1 MTASARTPPAGVD
14 VFVIPHAD
22 LAVTTAVTR
31 LLDDSDVHGAW
42 IADSPP
48 THWRDVYATLALC
61 ATQTRRLTLGP
72 GVTNPITRHP
82 SVTAA
87 AIATIEHLCPGRA
100 VLGIGIGDAAI
111 KGAGLKP
118 ASLAVLAGYVATV
131 RRMLAER
138 GVSVPVYLSAGGP
151 RMLDLAG
158 RIADGVLISVG
169 AHPALLDAALSR
181 VREGATAAGRDPEHI
196 DVGFVV
202 SLAIAEDPAEA
213 RRAARPLAAKKAKD
227 FARSTHPVP
236 GDLRSLLP
244 SAHRLLERYDY
255 RFHFNPDAP
264 HNELVTDELLDAFTV
279 AGTAAECAE
288 RVERIGAFLE
298 ERGAGR
304 IVFQPGGGRREES
317 IERLIREVLP
327 KVERRR

>member
-1 MTASARTPPAGVD
+1 MTAPPRTRPAGVD

-22 LAVTTAVTR
+22 LTVTTGVTR
-31 LLDDSDVHGAW
+31 LLDASAVHGAW

-61 ATQTRRLTLGP
+61 AGATRRLALGP
-72 GVTNPITRHP
+72 GVTNPVTRHP

-111 KGAGLKP
+111 KGAGLAP
-118 ASLAVLAGYVATV
+118 ASIALLTDHVATV

-138 GVSVPVYLSAGGP
+138 GGWVPVYLSASGP
-151 RMLDLAG
+151 RMLDAAG

-169 AHPALLDAALSR
+169 AHPALLDAALTR
-181 VREGATAAGRDPEHI
+181 VRDGAKAAGRDPEDI
-196 DVGFVV
+196 DVGFIV
-202 SLAIAEDPAEA
+202 SLAVAEEATEA

-236 GDLRSLLP
+236 DELRPLLP
-244 SAHRLLERYDY
+244 SAHQLLERYDY
-255 RFHFNPDAP
+255 RFHFKPDAP
-264 HNELVTDELLDAFTV
+264 HNALVTDELLDTFAV
-279 AGTAAECAE
+279 AGTAAQCAE
-288 RVERIGAFLE
+288 RVARITAFLE

-317 IERLIREVLP
+317 IERLVRVVLP
-327 KVERRR
+327 QVEQRR